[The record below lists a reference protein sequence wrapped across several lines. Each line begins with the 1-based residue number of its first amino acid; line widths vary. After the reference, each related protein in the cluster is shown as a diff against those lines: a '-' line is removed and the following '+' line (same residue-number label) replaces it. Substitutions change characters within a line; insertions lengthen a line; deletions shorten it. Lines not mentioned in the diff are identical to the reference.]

1 MPSYNNVL
9 NSIGTQM
16 TKAVEKSSSTRPA
29 PVPAPQ
35 QETTPTL
42 LNKIGL
48 EVQRQGGAR

>member
-9 NSIGTQM
+9 NNIGTQM
-16 TKAVEKSSSTRPA
+16 TKAMEKNASAKVVS
-29 PVPAPQ
+29 VPAPQ

-48 EVQRQGGAR
+48 EVQRQGGTQ